1 MAIFGYTHVVL
12 ESMDLRSSVK
22 HLLGELQ
29 SRSNALLSIWQSP
42 SAIGPDLEMELEA
55 IRKPLIELRD
65 MRAAYPA
72 EVRNVIY
79 KYAPEVG
86 EAYEAVSYVG
96 ELVEPANQRELADW
110 LRRYAAYCN
119 LRNSV
124 P

>member
-29 SRSNALLSIWQSP
+29 SRSNALLSIWRSP
-42 SAIGPDLEMELEA
+42 SAIRPDLEMELEA

-72 EVRNVIY
+72 EARAVIHE
-79 KYAPEVG
+79 YAPEVG
-86 EAYEAVSYVG
+86 EAYEAVSDVS
-96 ELVEPANQRELADW
+96 EMVEPVNQRAFADLAADIRS
-110 LRRYAAYCN
+110 LLQLAE
-119 LRNSV
+119 
-124 P
+124 